1 MRGLHVEEISAKRVG
16 MAEIVL
22 GDLSQVR
29 IFDILKPLLIEKK
42 TGKVTFRGREEAE
55 IYLELG
61 NISHAKTTNSVGEYA
76 FFTIMEWKA
85 GRIVFEQ
92 DVFPNERTISTPTEQ
107 LLLNWSYRKQE
118 WEKIRE
124 VIPSANL
131 NFRLALQKNE
141 GEKTISS
148 DQWNILALSN
158 GTRSVAEIGKM
169 LKWDEYKVLRTV
181 YQLVRMGLLEKG
193 EIHKPVKKRP
203 VSENFFPTVEME
215 LKRIMGPVAPFI
227 IEDKLI
233 DFGET
238 QDSLSQEQASSFIES
253 LGEEIPNT
261 QKGKEFVKVIK
272 ELLSFGK

>member
-1 MRGLHVEEISAKRVG
+1 LENEGVV

-29 IFDILKPLLIEKK
+29 IFDILKPLLIEKR
-42 TGKVTFRGREEAE
+42 TGKVAFRGREEGE

-61 NISHAKTTNSVGEYA
+61 NISHAKTTSSVGEYA

-85 GRIVFEQ
+85 GKIVFEPE
-92 DVFPNERTISTPTEQ
+92 VFPNERTISTPTEQ

-124 VIPSANL
+124 IIPSTNL
-131 NFRLALQKNE
+131 IFRLALQKNE
-141 GEKTISS
+141 GEKSINS
-148 DQWNILALSN
+148 DQWNVLALSN
-158 GTRSVAEIGKM
+158 GTRPVAEIGKT
-169 LKWDEYKVLRTV
+169 LQWDEYKVLRTV

-203 VSENFFPTVEME
+203 VGDNFFQTVENE
-215 LKRIMGPVAPFI
+215 LKRAMGPVAPFI
-227 IEDKLI
+227 LEDKLI

-238 QDSLSQEQASSFIES
+238 KDSLSQEQALSFVES
-253 LGEEIPNT
+253 LGEEIPNM
-261 QKGKEFVKVIK
+261 QKGKEFVKVVK
-272 ELLSFGK
+272 ELLSLGK

>member
-1 MRGLHVEEISAKRVG
+1 

-42 TGKVTFRGREEAE
+42 TGKVAFRGKEEGE

-61 NISHAKTTNSVGEYA
+61 NISHAKTASSVGEYA
-76 FFTIMEWKA
+76 FFMIMEWKA
-85 GRIVFEQ
+85 GKITFEPE
-92 DVFPNERTISTPTEQ
+92 VFPNERTISTPTEQ

-124 VIPSANL
+124 VIPTTNL
-131 NFRLALQKNE
+131 IFRLALQKNE
-141 GEKTISS
+141 GERNINT
-148 DQWNILALSN
+148 DQWNVLALSN
-158 GTRSVAEIGKM
+158 GTRSVAEVGKM

-193 EIHKPVKKRP
+193 EIYKPLKKRT
-203 VSENFFPTVEME
+203 VGEDFFPTIENE
-215 LKRIMGPVAPFI
+215 LKRVMGPVAPFI
-227 IEDKLI
+227 LDDKLI

-238 QDSLSQEQASSFIES
+238 KESFPQEQALPFVES
-253 LGEEIPNT
+253 LAEEIPNV
-261 QKGKEFVKVIK
+261 QKAKEFVRTVK
-272 ELLSFGK
+272 ELLLLGK